1 MIYSSN
7 CRCSVQA
14 SRIKKL
20 VTGLWDLNIPSE
32 LLQEILS
39 RLGPKG
45 NIIAS
50 TVCKTW
56 FEAAV
61 SVRKF
66 HPIPWLFYRNP
77 AEEGDYI
84 IFNPSSFQRY
94 KKNIPELK
102 GHDPIYSRDGW
113 LLMAKNI
120 PLELDFFLNPFTRE
134 CIYLPIRPRF
144 FSGKCL
150 AFSAAPT
157 STTCLVVSFTQFS
170 SKDPFVISTW
180 RHGETSW
187 TIHRFKNQPSS
198 GKWLKCVFS
207 NGVFYGF
214 SDSGYVGAFHPCS
227 ATWDVLPV
235 KPWACPAFCRQID
248 FRSKNVLLMEHNGN
262 IFVTENKSSVF
273 KPNLERMVWE
283 EKSEVSGLT
292 IFTRYPD
299 SFSGSKRDTKYPST
313 NELLSQY
320 YSLVDEKSSC
330 PLTSTSLSKRVAW
343 VDPPHNNFTF

>member
-7 CRCSVQA
+7 CRCSVKA

-77 AEEGDYI
+77 AEE
-84 IFNPSSFQRY
+84 S
-94 KKNIPELK
+94 
-102 GHDPIYSRDGW
+102 
-113 LLMAKNI
+113 
-120 PLELDFFLNPFTRE
+120 
-134 CIYLPIRPRF
+134 RF

-157 STTCLVVSFTQFS
+157 STSCLVVSFTQFS

-187 TIHRFKNQPSS
+187 TIHLFKNQPSS

-235 KPWACPAFCRQID
+235 KPWACPTFCRQID

-262 IFVTENKSSVF
+262 IFGTENKSSVF